1 MNFFESQDRAN
12 KKTTLLVV
20 LFVLA
25 VIALILMA
33 NVLVMVVFGLIGS
46 EQLQNGGTLIRQMDW
61 KTFAAVGAGVSVVV
75 AAGSLYKIVAL
86 SAGGKVV
93 AESLG
98 GQLIPQNSQDM
109 NQRKLLNIVEEMA
122 IASGTPAPPVYL
134 LASEHGINA
143 FAAGFSPRDAVIG
156 VSQGAIDHLN
166 REQLQGVIAHE
177 FSHIFNGD
185 MRLNIRLMGALNGI
199 LVLGMLGYYLLYSS
213 SFSGR
218 RRGNSKDGGGILAL
232 AVGLMVI
239 GFAGTFF
246 GALIKASVSR
256 QREYLADASAVQFTR
271 NPNGIAGALKRIGGL
286 AAGSTIENPGAPEVS
301 HAFFAQGISGA
312 MQWLAATH
320 PPLEKRILRI
330 DPQWDGKYDSA
341 DQPETARDDRQT
353 GQAHFR
359 TRPDGTNSAN
369 AVAAGAA
376 IVGVMT
382 AMDQIGNLKPE
393 AVNYAHSLL
402 SELPLLIK
410 EAARDP
416 YGARALVYSMVLD
429 KGQEVRAKQL
439 KCLQDLADPD
449 VYALTLKLMP
459 QMNDLDIK
467 FRLPIVD
474 IAIPAM
480 KQLSS
485 SQYTTFKRNL
495 IALIQMDSRI
505 DLMEWSLQKILFR
518 HLDGQFFKQMPVKAR
533 YSNPESLKKEIELV
547 LSMMAH
553 AGAQNPTDAE
563 GAFGAAVQALESSGL
578 RLLPKD
584 QIRIVDLDLALENL
598 DKLKS
603 SAKARFLKA
612 CVASIWHDQRATA
625 VEVELLRAFSSVL
638 DCPMGNLPN
647 QAQKPVSHENLTPDD
662 PRESAEFSQLNESTT
677 LRKNPK

>member
-1 MNFFESQDRAN
+1 MNFFESQEHAHKR
-12 KKTTLLVV
+12 TTLLVV

-25 VIALILMA
+25 VIALILVA

-61 KTFAAVGAGVSVVV
+61 KTFATVGAGVSVVV
-75 AAGSLYKIVAL
+75 VAGSLYKIVAL

-98 GQLIPQNSQDM
+98 GQLIPQNAQDL

-134 LASEHGINA
+134 LANESGINA

-156 VSQGAIDHLN
+156 VSQGAIEHLS

-213 SFSGR
+213 SFSGH
-218 RRGNSKDGGGILAL
+218 RRGNSKEGGGILAL

-256 QREYLADASAVQFTR
+256 QREYLADATAVQFTR

-301 HAFFAQGISGA
+301 HAFFAQGIAGP

-330 DPQWDGKYDSA
+330 DPTWDGKYDSS
-341 DQPETARDDRQT
+341 DQPETARDVQQT

-359 TRPDGTNSAN
+359 ARPDFASSAD

-376 IVGVMT
+376 MVGVMT
-382 AMDQIGNLKPE
+382 AMDQIGNLKQE
-393 AVNYAHSLL
+393 AVDYARSLL
-402 SELPLLIK
+402 SELPQAIK

-416 YGARALVYSMVLD
+416 YGARALIYCMVLD
-429 KGQEVRAKQL
+429 KGQEVRSKQL

-459 QMNDLDIK
+459 QMNELDVK
-467 FRLPIVD
+467 FRLPVVD
-474 IAIPAM
+474 IAISAL

-485 SQYTTFKRNL
+485 SQYSPFKRNMT
-495 IALIQMDSRI
+495 ALIQMDSRV

-518 HLDGQFFKQMPVKAR
+518 HLDGQFFKQTPVKAS
-533 YSNPESLKKEIELV
+533 YSDPESLKREIELV

-553 AGAQNPTDAE
+553 AGSQNMNDAE
-563 GAFGAAVQALESSGL
+563 GAFEAAAQVLEFSGL
-578 RLLPKD
+578 TLLVKD
-584 QIRIVDLDLALENL
+584 QIKIVDLDLALESL
-598 DKLKS
+598 DKLKPL
-603 SAKARFLKA
+603 AKSRFLKA

-625 VEVELLRAFSSVL
+625 VEIELLRAFSGVL

-647 QAQKPVSHENLTPDD
+647 QAQ
-662 PRESAEFSQLNESTT
+662 
-677 LRKNPK
+677 NPAKQ